1 LLTFCSK
8 KQKKLNRDIEGEEL
22 SEDEESSVSDS
33 SESDANENE
42 DFPDFGP
49 DGYHPCHIG

>member
-1 LLTFCSK
+1 
-8 KQKKLNRDIEGEEL
+8 LNKDIEGEE
-22 SEDEESSVSDS
+22 ESSSALTSSEEES

-42 DFPDFGP
+42 DFPDYEP